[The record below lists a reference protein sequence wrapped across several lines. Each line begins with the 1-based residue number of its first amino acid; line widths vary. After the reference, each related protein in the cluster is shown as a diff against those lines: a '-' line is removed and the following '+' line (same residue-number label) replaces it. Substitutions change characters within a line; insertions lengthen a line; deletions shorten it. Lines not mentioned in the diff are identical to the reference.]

1 MMTQYR
7 NPSLEAPAV
16 RLLSRDA
23 TDILKWSGF
32 VDATP
37 EATVYHDI
45 AWRDIF
51 ESSFRYKSRYLIAEN
66 ADGSVCGVLP
76 LFLVPSLFGRP
87 RLVAVPYRD
96 RGGIVSTHAAAFVAL
111 VTATKEL
118 MKSDG
123 AESATIKT
131 LVAYG
136 EAAIKSTDLQRIDHW
151 THSTVDIRA
160 LRVADLD
167 KQLAK
172 SMRNVRKAVRSNL
185 SVHCLP
191 PTSAAIAEWY
201 GIYRPSQRALGVPW
215 FSEKFFREIGSRLY
229 DKTEIYVVRRETG
242 DAVAGCILFYDKQ
255 TAIYGY
261 SASRPEARELR
272 PNDIML
278 YEIYQNMIERG
289 IMTFDFGADSPHQ
302 DGLLRF
308 KRKWLARQQGI
319 PCYFLGQVDV
329 DQTDSSASRYNV
341 ARAALRMLPEPVSTF
356 LTAPLVR
363 YFG

>member
-1 MMTQYR
+1 MTTHHR
-7 NPSLEAPAV
+7 NPSLEAPSV
-16 RLLSRDA
+16 RLLSRNA
-23 TDILKWSGF
+23 ADISKWSGF
-32 VDATP
+32 VDAMP

-51 ESSFRYKSRYLIAEN
+51 ESSFRYKSRYLIAER
-66 ADGSVCGVLP
+66 AEGSVCGVLP

-96 RGGIVSTHAAAFVAL
+96 RGGIVSTDAAAFVAL

-131 LVAYG
+131 LNTY
-136 EAAIKSTDLQRIDHW
+136 ERAAVENTHLQRIDHW
-151 THSTVDIRA
+151 THSIVDIQA
-160 LRVADLD
+160 LSMVDLD
-167 KQLAK
+167 NQLAK
-172 SMRNVRKAVRSNL
+172 SMRNVRKAQRSKL
-185 SVHCLP
+185 SVHRQSA
-191 PTSAAIAEWY
+191 TSDAIAEWY
-201 GIYRPSQRALGVPW
+201 EIYRPSQRALGVPW
-215 FSEKFFREIGSRLY
+215 FSEKFFREIGSRLSA
-229 DKTEIYVVRRETG
+229 KTEIYVVRKETG
-242 DAVAGCILFYDKQ
+242 EAVAGCILFHDKR

-278 YEIYQNMIERG
+278 HEIYQDMIERG
-289 IMTFDFGADSPHQ
+289 ITTFDFGADSPHQ

-329 DQTDSSASRYNV
+329 DQTDSSASRYSV
-341 ARAALRMLPEPVSTF
+341 ARAALRILPEPVSAL